1 PGRLCTRQWSPG
13 DRPGSQGS
21 LGFRVRIPDGAD
33 EPAPRP
39 GHRDRLHDAGRGLHL
54 CQQPPREGSREARRR
69 RQRPR
74 AARGRGP
81 AARPLRTAEVRMMSV
96 RPALARRLDAISVS
110 PTLQVMMEAKA
121 LRARGVDVI
130 DFGPGEPDFDSP
142 ENVKRAGKAAIDA
155 NLSHYTD

>member
-1 PGRLCTRQWSPG
+1 
-13 DRPGSQGS
+13 
-21 LGFRVRIPDGAD
+21 
-33 EPAPRP
+33 
-39 GHRDRLHDAGRGLHL
+39 
-54 CQQPPREGSREARRR
+54 
-69 RQRPR
+69 
-74 AARGRGP
+74 
-81 AARPLRTAEVRMMSV
+81 MMSV

-155 NLSHYTD
+155 NLSHYTDTSGILELRSVIAARYRDRHGADWGENDVFTGCGGK